1 MLHGKIAVGHETR
14 SYGLSAHVKINCI
27 VLAKKIHIIF
37 FLIPFIHAYVSAWK
51 KSVFFVPALTR
62 KKIPLCANYHQAEFD
77 FLTYSEHKFES
88 QITVLNVIQ

>member
-51 KSVFFVPALTR
+51 KKCFFCASIDEKKNTIMR
-62 KKIPLCANYHQAEFD
+62 KLP
-77 FLTYSEHKFES
+77 SG
-88 QITVLNVIQ
+88 